1 MAADQMAADN
11 PHERLARKHKA
22 EQIVD
27 TLLRVMPAITAEQ
40 AAQLDNAGRRAASYL
55 ARVKPASEETW
66 ALVVE
71 ELRRHE
77 RRTGQVAS

>member
-1 MAADQMAADN
+1 MSAEELAVAN

-22 EQIVD
+22 EQIAD
-27 TLLRVMPAITAEQ
+27 TLLRVMPSITADH
-40 AAQLDNAGRRAASYL
+40 AAQLDTNGRRAAADL

-77 RRTGQVAS
+77 RRVAS